1 MQKERGQV
9 SRRENNIFDDLTN
22 SEFWCEGVEENVG
35 KEAGLDAH
43 NLKTTG

>member
-1 MQKERGQV
+1 MLLNKNW
-9 SRRENNIFDDLTN
+9 NN
-22 SEFWCEGVEENVG
+22 EGVEENVG

>member
-1 MQKERGQV
+1 MGAKNEEE
-9 SRRENNIFDDLTN
+9 S
-22 SEFWCEGVEENVG
+22 ENVG